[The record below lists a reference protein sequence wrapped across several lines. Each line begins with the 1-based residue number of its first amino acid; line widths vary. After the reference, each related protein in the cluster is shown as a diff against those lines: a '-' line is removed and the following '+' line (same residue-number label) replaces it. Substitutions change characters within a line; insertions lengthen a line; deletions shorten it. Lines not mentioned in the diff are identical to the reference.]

1 VFSALP
7 AFICVQI
14 ANGTRLICSTELHN
28 ATWYLNDYQFTSTL
42 KVLPLSSYDM
52 IVGLDWLQLH
62 SPMLIHWTDKWLTV
76 PYQGTTVKLVGLQPR
91 STQC

>member
-1 VFSALP
+1 MFSALP
-7 AFICVQI
+7 AFICGADETSPVG
-14 ANGTRLICSTELHN
+14 NLHTELHN

-62 SPMLIHWTDKWLTV
+62 NPMLIHWTDKWLTV